1 MKKRIA
7 CRFTGLLLGTG
18 LLVFAG
24 GPGDCAAQI
33 RTEPDQKRQ
42 SLSAAIEEARRSPF
56 HAGADVGEPAKTL
69 RVPTGIDI
77 ALAAAVLH
85 QGAPQ
90 VVDSISGSIVRGT
103 LIVAGLSHLA
113 ATVMFWGC
121 ALGEFGVAGCFLAPV
136 VPLVATPLPALRAGA
151 DSRRAFGASLV
162 GLLFGGAAYFGAL
175 MVTESISN
183 VNPLVATVASSLVH
197 AGITT
202 HMLR

>member
-77 ALAAAVLH
+77 ALAATVLH

-90 VVDSISGSIVRGT
+90 VVDSISGSSVPGT
-103 LIVAGLSHLA
+103 LIAAVLSHSA

-121 ALGEFGVAGCFLAPV
+121 ALGEFGAAGCFWHRSSHWLRP
-136 VPLVATPLPALRAGA
+136 PFPPCRPALIRAEPSVHRWPGCC
-151 DSRRAFGASLV
+151 SV
-162 GLLFGGAAYFGAL
+162 GPPTS
-175 MVTESISN
+175 V
-183 VNPLVATVASSLVH
+183 P
-197 AGITT
+197 
-202 HMLR
+202 